1 MENIDTYYKDSWHAF
16 YSAKSIKSAKKH
28 SYTEEEKKQKN
39 YKKIHTNFYRNN
51 HSGKEIEITSV
62 FSTKKYLNYQDC
74 PYYFEDKIYLGIV
87 NDWVRIGQYEI
98 L

>member
-1 MENIDTYYKDSWHAF
+1 MENEEAYYKGPWHAF
-16 YSAKSIKSAKKH
+16 YSAKSIKYSKKY
-28 SYTEEEKKQKN
+28 SYTEKEKKEKK
-39 YKKIHTNFYRNN
+39 YKKIYTNFYRNN

-62 FSTKKYLNYQDC
+62 YSTEKYPNYNDC

-87 NDWVRIGQYEI
+87 NKWVRIGQYEI